1 MVNLAQVEALDLLL
15 WVGNGQQAGRISSL
29 SQPTISRGAHHVART
44 LGLSLQKVCSEWHVA
59 GDSSSLALE
68 RQLQQLGRLEGRG
81 PLRLEAGAVSSR
93 ALADPPLPSWVLGRP
108 DAINQPRSLDLVRQR
123 VIDAWICT
131 SALDLPEESGQEVT
145 VLELFRAPLQLV
157 ASAQHPLAQEQG
169 LRATEL
175 VLFPSVALEG
185 NWYPR
190 SAAQLQE
197 QGLWRDPRRLNH
209 YRSRHWEGRTADGQT
224 LAYAS
229 PLMLMRNPS
238 LHPLDFDLGVQ
249 QSVAL
254 VVLSEIADHQRIQEL
269 LQTLQQRVGLLQPGE
284 AMAPCAA

>member
-1 MVNLAQVEALDLLL
+1 M
-15 WVGNGQQAGRISSL
+15 
-29 SQPTISRGAHHVART
+29 
-44 LGLSLQKVCSEWHVA
+44 
-59 GDSSSLALE
+59 
-68 RQLQQLGRLEGRG
+68 
-81 PLRLEAGAVSSR
+81 
-93 ALADPPLPSWVLGRP
+93 
-108 DAINQPRSLDLVRQR
+108 RS
-123 VIDAWICT
+123 
-131 SALDLPEESGQEVT
+131 

-238 LHPLDFDLGVQ
+238 LHPLDFDLGVP
-249 QSVAL
+249 QSWCSTRTPSTSA
-254 VVLSEIADHQRIQEL
+254 SRSCCRRSSSGWASFS
-269 LQTLQQRVGLLQPGE
+269 PGRPWLP
-284 AMAPCAA
+284 APPEQGDS